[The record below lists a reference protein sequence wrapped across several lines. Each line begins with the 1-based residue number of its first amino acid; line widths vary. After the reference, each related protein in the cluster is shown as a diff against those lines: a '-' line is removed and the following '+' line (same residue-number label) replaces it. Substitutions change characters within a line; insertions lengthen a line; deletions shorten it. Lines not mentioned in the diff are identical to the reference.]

1 MVSDNNQS
9 IWTLNSKYVIF
20 ALLGILSSFLSY
32 SSSVLVWTNTIKAN
46 RTASRE
52 RAEYFECIRR
62 GVGEI
67 PFRTRSSTYPHH
79 KYPPCNTSKNV
90 PVSVKGVGGGKKC
103 VPASAA
109 EVRCELCTVI
119 CKNDC
124 WLTAPNESSQVRMD
138 YSSSE
143 SIHLSQKWSMAMAA
157 LYKENRSDSAP
168 LLFNIFYVRFTQC
181 LSWWNEDKDVCADER
196 TYWSEI
202 TVLNGN
208 LSISHHIW
216 LPWLSAVLITRQAFD
231 LLIAVITYWAVM
243 SQHNSMALSF
253 SLMWQ
258 GNLPFN
264 YCTQTTSVEE
274 AILTVACQTRLNNGW
289 ATKPEV
295 LSKC

>member
-1 MVSDNNQS
+1 MHLQILGGLWFFIPDLRITKLDACILTCYYVVKKRRIPGFMVSDNNQS
-9 IWTLNSKYVIF
+9 IWPLNSKYVIF

-124 WLTAPNESSQVRMD
+124 WLTAPNESSQVKMD
-138 YSSSE
+138 YSTSE

-157 LYKENRSDSAP
+157 LYKENVSGYSRNPCS
-168 LLFNIFYVRFTQC
+168 LNR
-181 LSWWNEDKDVCADER
+181 ER
-196 TYWSEI
+196 DT
-202 TVLNGN
+202 
-208 LSISHHIW
+208 
-216 LPWLSAVLITRQAFD
+216 A
-231 LLIAVITYWAVM
+231 
-243 SQHNSMALSF
+243 
-253 SLMWQ
+253 
-258 GNLPFN
+258 
-264 YCTQTTSVEE
+264 
-274 AILTVACQTRLNNGW
+274 
-289 ATKPEV
+289 
-295 LSKC
+295 